1 MRERFVLLK
10 RRGDLSMPEEISFS
24 SWTKNFPVLG
34 EAYALKE
41 SFYGIWDNQNRSQA
55 EKACLAWKAEI
66 SPKLQP
72 HFAPLLTAIDNWWDE
87 IFNYFEHPIT
97 NAYTESLNS
106 LIRVMNRLGRGYSFD
121 ALRAKILFTEGIQ
134 KVKRPNYR
142 RQPLPAAAFGR
153 SVAVPLPEPINY
165 GADISTI
172 AQLLGGED
180 F

>member
-1 MRERFVLLK
+1 
-10 RRGDLSMPEEISFS
+10 
-24 SWTKNFPVLG
+24 
-34 EAYALKE
+34 
-41 SFYGIWDNQNRSQA
+41 
-55 EKACLAWKAEI
+55 
-66 SPKLQP
+66 
-72 HFAPLLTAIDNWWDE
+72 
-87 IFNYFEHPIT
+87 
-97 NAYTESLNS
+97 
-106 LIRVMNRLGRGYSFD
+106 MNRLGRGYSFD